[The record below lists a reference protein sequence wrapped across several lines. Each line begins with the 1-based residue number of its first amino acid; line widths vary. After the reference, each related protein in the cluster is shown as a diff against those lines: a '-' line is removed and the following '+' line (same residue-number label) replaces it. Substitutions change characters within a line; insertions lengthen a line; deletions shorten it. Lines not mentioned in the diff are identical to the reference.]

1 MYEYFV
7 RLTNVNESHIYL
19 NYGENQVGG
28 GGGGGGVDLLAL
40 LAFLPSVISSF
51 FTQNNGALP

>member
-1 MYEYFV
+1 M

-28 GGGGGGVDLLAL
+28 GVGGGVDLLAL
-40 LAFLPSVISSF
+40 LAFLPSVISTF
-51 FTQNNGALP
+51 FY